1 MKSFNRFLTAVLAV
15 TVIIFIACNICL
27 KNISADGGRKYRI
40 EANRIAR
47 TISESGAGGV
57 DLSEYETIT
66 AVVPLSS
73 ESTGDFFTAESDYLI
88 IETDGEFYRIEYTSQ
103 DDKVNESVIKTVNIF
118 LSAIALL
125 TVGTLIFI
133 RQRILK
139 PFVQLR
145 EVPSELAKGNLTVPI
160 KERKGRFFG
169 KFVWGLDML
178 RERLENSRAREL
190 ELHKEKKT
198 LLLSLSHDIK
208 TPLSAIKLYAN
219 ALSKGIYKDNKK
231 QIEAAE
237 SINAKADEIESFV
250 SEIIRA
256 SSEDFLYLEVNM
268 GKFYLSQ
275 AVTEISDYYTEK
287 LSVLGVDFTIGKY
300 GDCLLRGDIDRAVEV
315 MQNIIENA
323 VKYGDGRSISI
334 EFDEE
339 EECKLVTVRNSG
351 CTLEETEL
359 AHVFDSFWR
368 GSNVGS
374 NQGSGLGLYICR
386 QLMHKMDG
394 EALAEIKNGEM
405 LVSAI
410 FIKA

>member
-1 MKSFNRFLTAVLAV
+1 MRSFNRFLTAVLAV

-160 KERKGRFFG
+160 KERKDRFFG

-178 RERLENSRAREL
+178 RERLESSRAREL

-256 SSEDFLYLEVNM
+256 SSEDFLHLEVNM

-275 AVTEISDYYTEK
+275 AVTEISDYYGEK
-287 LSVLGVDFTIGKY
+287 LAMLGVDFIVGRY

-339 EECKLVTVRNSG
+339 EECKLVTIRNSG

>member
-250 SEIIRA
+250 SEIIRV
-256 SSEDFLYLEVNM
+256 SSEDFLHLEVNM
-268 GKFYLSQ
+268 GEFYLSQ
-275 AVTEISDYYTEK
+275 AVTEISDYYGEK
-287 LSVLGVDFTIGKY
+287 LAALGIDFNVGRY

-339 EECKLVTVRNSG
+339 EECKLVTIRNSG

>member
-275 AVTEISDYYTEK
+275 AVTEISDYYGEK
-287 LSVLGVDFTIGKY
+287 LAMLGVDFIVGRY

-315 MQNIIENA
+315 LQNIIENA

-339 EECKLVTVRNSG
+339 EECKLVTIRNSG